1 MQITIRPVDQADYE
15 QITAIYASE
24 AVIGNTSQIPHRDET
39 FWRDYRAKL
48 GDHAVS
54 LVAVCDERIAGHLTL
69 CMDARPRRRHT
80 AWFGLAV
87 HADMHS
93 RGIGTALMNELIHQ
107 ADNWLNI
114 MKVELGVFADN
125 KRAIALYER
134 FGFVEEG
141 RLIDDIF
148 KNGRYCDT
156 ILMARFHPE
165 HKTSDAG
172 SV

>member
-1 MQITIRPVDQADYE
+1 MEIKIRPVEESDYDQISE
-15 QITAIYASE
+15 IYASE
-24 AVIGNTSQIPHRDET
+24 LVISNTSQIPHRDVT
-39 FWRDYRAKL
+39 FWRNYRAKL

-54 LVAVCDERIAGHLTL
+54 LVAVCDDRIAGHLNI

-93 RGIGTALMNELIHQ
+93 RGIGSALMKELLHQ
-107 ADNWLNI
+107 SDNWLNI
-114 MKVELGVFADN
+114 TKMELGVFADN
-125 KRAIALYER
+125 ERAIALYRR

-141 RLIDDIF
+141 RLVDDVF

-165 HKTSDAG
+165 HKPT
-172 SV
+172 